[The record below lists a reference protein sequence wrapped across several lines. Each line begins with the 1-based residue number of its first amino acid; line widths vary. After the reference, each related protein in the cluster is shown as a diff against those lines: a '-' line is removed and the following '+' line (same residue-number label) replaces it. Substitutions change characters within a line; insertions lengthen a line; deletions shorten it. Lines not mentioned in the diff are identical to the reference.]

1 MRVKVGK
8 VSSPTANVSQVLEKV
23 PENEK
28 VRLCFLHSIDEE
40 YIYAA
45 MCNPYFTFDILLISH
60 LS

>member
-28 VRLCFLHSIDEE
+28 VCLCLHSIDEE

-45 MCNPYFTFDILLISH
+45 TRNPYFTFDILHISH